1 MFGNS
6 WRIGRIFGVEV
17 RIDPSWV
24 VIALLVTYSL
34 YLQFS
39 GDFHRLTAAAAVTL
53 SVVFA
58 LLFFASVLTHEMAH
72 AIASKRRGIAVRG
85 ITLFMFGG
93 ATHAK
98 VESRRARDE
107 FIISIV
113 GPLTSLVL
121 GGVFMGVTPLIRD
134 LNAPVAGG
142 FLRLGAVNII
152 LAVFNMLPGFPLDGG
167 RVLRSIVWGATGNLA
182 RATRVA
188 SIGGQVVG
196 YLLVATGAVYLSI
209 GAVGRAIW
217 LAAIG
222 WFLAQAARSSYLEAQ
237 VRRVLETVEAED
249 LMSPELVRIPAGLSI
264 RVAVDRY
271 FMRYDHGAF
280 PVEDGGRTIGLASLR
295 GIRRIPQESWERTRI
310 EEAMDE
316 VDDNLVVERTAR
328 MDRVL
333 EKLQDGERQ
342 RVLVTSD
349 GEVVGIITPTDI
361 ARWLDRRRAL
371 GAR

>member
-1 MFGNS
+1 L
-6 WRIGRIFGVEV
+6 GVEV

-34 YLQFS
+34 YLQFV
-39 GDFHRLTAAAAVTL
+39 GDFRQLTAAGAVIL
-53 SVVFA
+53 SIVFA
-58 LLFFASVLTHEMAH
+58 LLFFGSVLTHEMAH

-98 VESRRARDE
+98 VESRRPRDE

-121 GGVFMGVTPLIRD
+121 GGIFIGVTFAIRD
-134 LNAPVAGG
+134 LNEPLAGG

-152 LAVFNMLPGFPLDGG
+152 LGVFNMLPGFPLDGG
-167 RVLRSIVWGATGNLA
+167 RVLRSIVWGATGDISK
-182 RATRVA
+182 ATKVA
-188 SIGGQVVG
+188 SIAGQAVG
-196 YLLVATGAVYLSI
+196 YLLVAGGVYFLTI
-209 GAVGRAIW
+209 GAVGNAIW
-217 LAAIG
+217 FAAIG
-222 WFLAQAARSSYLEAQ
+222 WFLAQAARSSYLEIQ
-237 VRRVLETVEAED
+237 VRRILETVEAED
-249 LMSPELVRIPAGLSI
+249 LMSPDLVRIPTGISI
-264 RVAVDRY
+264 RDAVDRY

-280 PVEDGGRTIGLASLR
+280 PVENESRTIGLVSLR
-295 GIRRIPQESWERTRI
+295 GIRRIPQEDWARTRI

-316 VDDNLVVERTAR
+316 VGDNLVVERTAR

-333 EKLQDGERQ
+333 EKLQEGERQ

-349 GEVVGIITPTDI
+349 GEVVGIITPSDI

-371 GAR
+371 GPP